1 MWPLALVYGLVT
13 GLRNW
18 MYDREFFRSV
28 KFDFPVIAVGNLT
41 VGGTGKTPHVEYLIA
56 LLQYLNKVAT
66 LSRGYGRKTH
76 GFLVASPQT
85 TAKDIGDE
93 PRLFKAKFPDTI
105 VSVGEERM
113 LAIPK
118 LLTQHP
124 ETDVIIL
131 DDAFQH
137 RAVRAGLSILLT
149 EYDNLFT
156 RDNIM
161 PVGWLREGKS
171 GYHRADMIVVTKC
184 PPDISLQEREKI
196 KQELKPYKY
205 QRVYFSSI
213 QYAPLYSFYNFNQK
227 VELNKD
233 VTALL
238 VCGIANYKPLQQ
250 HLENTGA
257 KVYVR
262 EFRDHHQ
269 FDSFDLDS
277 IRQTYENFGDIPK
290 VMVITEKDATRM
302 EGFGDWFLQNKIRIF
317 VQPITVKFIGED
329 EERFN
334 RDIFSYVEFAKAK
347 MTAHMQGNPADLN

>member
-1 MWPLALVYGLVT
+1 MALVYGLVT

-18 MYDREFFRSV
+18 LYDREFFRSV
-28 KFDFPVIAVGNLT
+28 KFDFPVIGVGNLT
-41 VGGTGKTPHVEYLIA
+41 VGGTGKTPQVEYLIA

-76 GFLVASPQT
+76 GFLIATPQS
-85 TAKDIGDE
+85 TAADIGDE

-137 RAVRAGLSILLT
+137 RAVRAGLNILLT

-156 RDNIM
+156 RDSIM
-161 PVGWLREGKS
+161 PLGWLREAKS
-171 GYHRADMIVVTKC
+171 NYHRADMIVVTKC
-184 PPDISLQEREKI
+184 PPDITEAEREQI

-213 QYAPLYSFYNFNQK
+213 QYAPLYSFYNFTDK
-227 VELNKD
+227 LEMNKD
-233 VTALL
+233 ITALL
-238 VCGIANYKPLQQ
+238 ICGIANYAPLQQ
-250 HLENTGA
+250 HLESTGA

-269 FDSFDLDS
+269 YDSFDLDS
-277 IRQTYENFGDIPK
+277 IRQTYENFGDINK
-290 VMVITEKDATRM
+290 VMVITEKDAARM
-302 EGFGDWFLQNKIRIF
+302 EGFGDWFMQNKIRIF
-317 VQPITVKFIGED
+317 VQPIAVRFIGED
-329 EERFN
+329 AERFN
-334 RDIFSYVEFAKAK
+334 RDIFSYVEFAKQK
-347 MTAHMQGNPADLN
+347 MKNQQPTQ